1 MNISIF
7 GLGYVGAVSLGC
19 LARDGHH
26 VVGVDLD
33 QTKLDLI
40 RQGATPIIEEGME
53 GLMSHAGACGRMD
66 VTNNVVDGVHHSE
79 VSFVCVGTPANS
91 NGSQDLS
98 AIRRL
103 SEQVGHAM
111 ISKTGYH
118 VFVIRS
124 TVFPGTVEGI
134 ITPIIEEH
142 SGKRRG
148 QDFDVCFQP
157 EFLREGSSIRDYDN
171 PPFTVVGTDSER
183 AEKVL
188 RDLFGHLPCEFLVT
202 SIRTAEMLKYACNI
216 FHALK
221 ATFANE
227 VGRLS
232 QAMGVDSH
240 AVMDIVC
247 RDTRLNISPAY
258 LRPGFAFGGSCLPKD
273 LKAMLYVAKS
283 QDVSVPMLSNVLPSN
298 AVHIDHAI
306 DAVLKSGK
314 KSVGLIGLSFKSG
327 TDDLRESPLVVMAER
342 FIGKG
347 LDLHIYDPEVNV
359 ARLMGANRR
368 FIEETIPHIASLMTK
383 SCEHLVEQAE
393 VLVVGLNDKPIM
405 DVLYDKTRDDQMILD
420 LVNIPRKDLLR
431 GSYQGVC
438 W

>member
-1 MNISIF
+1 MKVSIF

-40 RQGATPIIEEGME
+40 RQGASPIIEEGME
-53 GLMSHAGACGRMD
+53 SLMRNTRACGHVD
-66 VTNNVVDGVHHSE
+66 VTDNAADGVHHAE
-79 VSFVCVGTPANS
+79 VSFVCVGTPASS
-91 NGSQDLS
+91 NGNQDLS
-98 AIRRL
+98 AIQRL
-103 SEQVGHAM
+103 SEQLGCAM
-111 ISKTGYH
+111 KSKTEYH

-124 TVFPGTVEGI
+124 TVFPGTVEDI
-134 ITPIIEEH
+134 ITPIIEAH
-142 SGKRRG
+142 SDKRRG
-148 QDFDVCFQP
+148 QGFDVCFQP
-157 EFLREGSSIRDYDN
+157 EFLREGSSIKDYDN
-171 PPFTVVGTDSER
+171 PPFTVVGTESER
-183 AEKVL
+183 AEKLL
-188 RDLFGHLPCEFLVT
+188 RDLFGHLPCEFFVT

-227 VGRLS
+227 VGRLA
-232 QAMGVDSH
+232 QALGVDSH
-240 AVMDIVC
+240 SVMDMVC

-283 QDVSVPMLSNVLPSN
+283 KDVSVPMLSNVLTSN

-306 DAVLKSGK
+306 DAVLASGK

-393 VLVVGLNDKPIM
+393 VLIVGLNDKAIM
-405 DVLYDKTRDDQMILD
+405 EVLYQKTRDDQMILD
-420 LVNIPRKDLLR
+420 LVNIPRKDLVR

>member
-19 LARDGHH
+19 LVRDGHH
-26 VVGVDLD
+26 VIGVDLD

-40 RQGATPIIEEGME
+40 RRGATPIIEEGME
-53 GLMSHAGACGRMD
+53 GLMANAKTCGRVK
-66 VTNNVVDGVHHSE
+66 VTENAVEGIHHSD
-79 VSFVCVGTPANS
+79 VSFVCVGTPARP

-98 AIRRL
+98 AIQRL
-103 SEQVGHAM
+103 SEQVGDAM
-111 ISKTGYH
+111 KSKTEYH

-124 TVFPGTVEGI
+124 TVFPGTVEDI
-134 ITPIIEEH
+134 ITPIIETH

-183 AEKVL
+183 AQKVL
-188 RDLFGHLPCEFLVT
+188 RNLFGHLPCEFFVT

-227 VGRLS
+227 IGRLS
-232 QAMGVDSH
+232 QVMGVDSH
-240 AVMDIVC
+240 SVMDMVC
-247 RDTRLNISPAY
+247 RDTRLNISSAY

-283 QDVSVPMLSNVLPSN
+283 QDVSVPMLSNVLTSN

-306 DAVLKSGK
+306 EAVLESGK
-314 KSVGLIGLSFKSG
+314 KSIGLIGLSFKSG

-383 SCEHLVEQAE
+383 SCEQLVEQVDVVIVGLSDQAIME
-393 VLVVGLNDKPIM
+393 VL
-405 DVLYDKTRDDQMILD
+405 YQKTRNDQMILD
-420 LVNIPRKDLLR
+420 LVNIPRRDMVR
-431 GSYQGVC
+431 GTYQGVC

>member
-53 GLMSHAGACGRMD
+53 ALMSNAKTCGL
-66 VTNNVVDGVHHSE
+66 VTVTDNALDGVHQSD
-79 VSFVCVGTPANS
+79 VSFVCVGTPARS

-98 AIRRL
+98 AIKRL
-103 SEQVGHAM
+103 SEQVGSA
-111 ISKTGYH
+111 IKSKTGYH
-118 VFVIRS
+118 VLVIRS
-124 TVFPGTVEGI
+124 TVFPGTVEDI
-134 ITPIIEEH
+134 IIPIIERH
-142 SGKRRG
+142 SSKRKG
-148 QDFDVCFQP
+148 EDFDVCFQP
-157 EFLREGSSIRDYDN
+157 EFLREGTSIKDYDN

-188 RDLFGHLPCEFLVT
+188 RDLFGHLPCEFVVT
-202 SIRTAEMLKYACNI
+202 TIRTAEMLKYACNI

-227 VGRLS
+227 VGRLAQS
-232 QAMGVDSH
+232 MDVDSH
-240 AVMDIVC
+240 SVMNLVC

-283 QDVSVPMLSNVLPSN
+283 QDVSVPMLSNVLTSN

-306 DAVLKSGK
+306 DTVLESGK

-383 SCEHLVEQAE
+383 SCENLVDQAE
-393 VLVVGLNDKPIM
+393 VLIVGLNDKAIM
-405 DVLYDKTRDDQMILD
+405 EVLYDKTREDQMILD
-420 LVNIPRKDLLR
+420 LVNIPSKDRIR
-431 GSYQGVC
+431 GNYRGVC

>member
-53 GLMSHAGACGRMD
+53 GLMSNASACGCVD

-111 ISKTGYH
+111 KSKTGYH

-124 TVFPGTVEGI
+124 TVFPGTVEDL

-157 EFLREGSSIRDYDN
+157 EFLREGSSIKDYDN

-183 AEKVL
+183 VEKVL

-240 AVMDIVC
+240 SVMDMVC

-306 DAVLKSGK
+306 DAVLKSGE

-383 SCEHLVEQAE
+383 SCDQLVEQAK
-393 VLVVGLNDKPIM
+393 VLVVGLSDKPIM
-405 DVLYDKTRDDQMILD
+405 EVLYQKTRDEQMILD
-420 LVNIPRKDLLR
+420 LVNIPRKDLVR

>member
-53 GLMSHAGACGRMD
+53 CLMTNASTCGRVR
-66 VTNNVVDGVHHSE
+66 VTNNVVDGVHPSE

-111 ISKTGYH
+111 KSKTGYH

-124 TVFPGTVEGI
+124 TVFPGTVEDI

-157 EFLREGSSIRDYDN
+157 EFLREGSSIKDYDN

-183 AEKVL
+183 VEKVL

-240 AVMDIVC
+240 SVMDMVC

-283 QDVSVPMLSNVLPSN
+283 QDVSVPMLSNVLTSN

-359 ARLMGANRR
+359 ARLVGANRR

-383 SCEHLVEQAE
+383 SCDQLVEQAK
-393 VLVVGLNDKPIM
+393 VLVVGLSDKPIM
-405 DVLYDKTRDDQMILD
+405 EVLYQKTRDEQMIFD
-420 LVNIPRKDLLR
+420 LVNIPRKDLVR